1 MDEEKELGEE
11 VDRYKVIN
19 KGHAKWAV
27 LKQSIS
33 TRIVH
38 LQRGMTPDDIMRTNL
53 VDRYQNLLKDM
64 LADITMVHSDSIQ
77 EYSMNI
83 ARLRSIDGGGGLKFH
98 HDNTLPAYVA
108 SFTTA
113 LREIVKA
120 YPRHFPHS
128 KEMRYA
134 LLRLILKL

>member
-1 MDEEKELGEE
+1 
-11 VDRYKVIN
+11 
-19 KGHAKWAV
+19 
-27 LKQSIS
+27 
-33 TRIVH
+33 
-38 LQRGMTPDDIMRTNL
+38 MTPDDIMRTNL

-120 YPRHFPHS
+120 YPIVQETIEEEIEGREWDENIGSRPDN
-128 KEMRYA
+128 
-134 LLRLILKL
+134 LLQYFI